1 MTSSRLSKLS
11 FPLVLV
17 LLSPAV
23 LAADTAHDWLVK
35 MNHAAGALNYD
46 GVFVYQHAD
55 QLQSMRIIHR
65 ADGDSRRERL
75 VALTGV
81 GREVIRTDREVR
93 CYLPDEN
100 AVLVEHRKADGK
112 GFPNLAPGSPSE
124 LDVNYDIRLGK
135 MGRVA
140 NRKVQS
146 VIIRPKDAY
155 RYGYHLWADTDTG
168 LLLKAHLIDYHG
180 STLEQFMFT
189 QVTIGAKIPESD
201 LEPQNKGSGYVWYRE
216 PAPADTPV
224 QGAAGWTVKQLPKG
238 FSLSTHMLRKLANR
252 ELPVEQMV
260 YSDGLAV
267 ISVFVERV
275 DAGNTGNAGRSGGVS
290 GFTAKGAVN
299 VYGNRVGDHRVT
311 VVGEVP
317 VMTIRLIGGSIVP
330 AGEASGG
337 K

>member
-1 MTSSRLSKLS
+1 MTSSRLSKLTL
-11 FPLVLV
+11 PLVLA
-17 LLSPAV
+17 LLSPAA

-35 MNHAAGALNYD
+35 MNRAAGTLNYD

-55 QLQSMRIIHR
+55 QLQSMRIVHR

-75 VALTGV
+75 VALSGV

-100 AVLVEHRKADGK
+100 AVLVEHRKVDNK
-112 GFPNLAPGSPSE
+112 GFPNLAPGSPAA

-135 MGRVA
+135 SGRVA
-140 NRKVQS
+140 NRKAQS
-146 VIIRPKDAY
+146 VIIRPRDAY

-168 LLLKAHLIDYHG
+168 LLLKAYLIDYHG
-180 STLEQFMFT
+180 SILEQFMFT
-189 QVTIGAKIPESD
+189 QVTIGGRIPESD

-216 PAPADTPV
+216 PASADTPV
-224 QGAAGWTVKQLPKG
+224 QGAAGWTVTQLPKG

-267 ISVFVERV
+267 ISVFVEQI
-275 DAGNTGNAGRSGGVS
+275 DTGNAGRSKGVS

-299 VYGNRVGDHRVT
+299 AYGNRVGGHQVT

-317 VMTIRLIGGSIVP
+317 VMTIRLIGGSVAP
-330 AGEASGG
+330 VRDAGGG

>member
-11 FPLVLV
+11 LPLVLI

-35 MNHAAGALNYD
+35 MNRAAGTLNYD

-65 ADGDSRRERL
+65 ADGNSRRERL
-75 VALTGV
+75 VALSGV
-81 GREVIRTDREVR
+81 GREVIRTDSEVR

-100 AVLVEHRKADGK
+100 AVLVEHRKADAK
-112 GFPNLAPGSPSE
+112 GFPNLAPRSPGE
-124 LDVNYDIRLGK
+124 LDENYDIRLGK
-135 MGRVA
+135 TGRVA

-146 VIIRPKDAY
+146 VAIRPKDAY
-155 RYGYHLWADTDTG
+155 RYGYHLWADIDTG
-168 LLLKAHLIDYHG
+168 LLLKAYLIDHQG
-180 STLEQFMFT
+180 SILEQFMFT
-189 QVTIGAKIPESD
+189 QVTIGGKIPDSD

-216 PAPADTPV
+216 PAPADTPA
-224 QGAAGWTVKQLPKG
+224 QGAAAWTVTQLPKG
-238 FSLSTHMLRKLANR
+238 FSLSTHMLRTLANR
-252 ELPVEQMV
+252 QLPVEQMV

-267 ISVFVERV
+267 ISVFVERL
-275 DAGNTGNAGRSGGVS
+275 DAGGSGRAKGVS
-290 GFTAKGAVN
+290 GLIAKGAVN
-299 VYGNRVGDHRVT
+299 AYGSRVGTHQVT

-317 VMTIRLIGGSIVP
+317 VTTIRLIGGSVVP
-330 AGEASGG
+330 SRAVPGD

>member
-1 MTSSRLSKLS
+1 MTSSRLSKLTL
-11 FPLVLV
+11 PLVLA

-35 MNHAAGALNYD
+35 MNRAAGALNYD

-55 QLQSMRIIHR
+55 QLQSMRIVHR

-75 VALTGV
+75 VALSGV

-100 AVLVEHRKADGK
+100 AVLVEHRKVDNK

-135 MGRVA
+135 TGRVA
-140 NRKVQS
+140 NRKAQA
-146 VIIRPKDAY
+146 VIIRPRDAY
-155 RYGYHLWADTDTG
+155 RYGYHLWADIDSG
-168 LLLKAHLIDYHG
+168 LLLKAYLIDHHG
-180 STLEQFMFT
+180 SILEQFMFT
-189 QVTIGAKIPESD
+189 QVAIGAKIPDSD
-201 LEPQNKGSGYVWYRE
+201 LEPQNKGSGYVWHRE
-216 PAPADTPV
+216 PAPVDMPV
-224 QGAAGWTVKQLPKG
+224 QGVAGWTVTQLPKG

-267 ISVFVERV
+267 ISVFVEQV
-275 DAGNTGNAGRSGGVS
+275 DIGNTGNASRSKGVS

-299 VYGNRVGDHRVT
+299 AYGNRVSGHQVT

-317 VMTIRLIGGSIVP
+317 AMTIRLIGGSVAP
-330 AGEASGG
+330 VRAAAGG